1 MKLKNYQEDLVLY
14 LSELVLK
21 NRPDVKASESLMHD
35 VAAYTLNRLPP
46 RYIVSERGFTRLAA
60 DHWLDNGSKNGLAS
74 LVQVLILVNKAID
87 TIKNRRRTSLP
98 GPPAHRAV
106 EEALDIGCCW
116 HNLPY
121 LIGRILDKASR
132 EPVLDASVLVLI
144 NGREAEAADPGWL
157 NPYLTNPGT
166 RGFYSFL
173 PKPIRLRA
181 KNKRFTLKLVIEH
194 PDYEPL
200 TREQVI
206 QSKGELI
213 TYSFIASDRI
223 LNLGNTLLQPKKR

>member
-1 MKLKNYQEDLVLY
+1 
-14 LSELVLK
+14 
-21 NRPDVKASESLMHD
+21 
-35 VAAYTLNRLPP
+35 
-46 RYIVSERGFTRLAA
+46 VSERGFTRLAA

-87 TIKNRRRTSLP
+87 TVTSRRRTSLP
-98 GPPAHRAV
+98 RPSAQHEE
-106 EEALDIGCCW
+106 EEALDVGCCW

-121 LIGRILDKASR
+121 LIGRILDKTTR
-132 EPVLDASVLVLI
+132 EPVLDASVRVLI
-144 NGREAEAADPGWL
+144 NGREAEAADPGWV
-157 NPYLTNPGT
+157 NPYHTNAGT
-166 RGFYSFL
+166 QGFYSFL

-194 PDYEPL
+194 PDYKPL

-213 TYSFIASDRI
+213 TYPFIASDRI
-223 LNLGNTLLQPKKR
+223 LNLGNTLLEVKKR

>member
-14 LSELVLK
+14 LSELVLN
-21 NRPDVKASESLMHD
+21 NRPDVKPNESLMHD

-74 LVQVLILVNKAID
+74 LVQALILVNKAVD
-87 TIKNRRRTSLP
+87 TVKSRRREALP
-98 GPPAHRAV
+98 GPVARRDEAA
-106 EEALDIGCCW
+106 ALDVGCCW

-121 LIGRILDKASR
+121 LIGRILDKATR
-132 EPVLDASVLVLI
+132 KPVLDASVRVLI

-157 NPYLTNPGT
+157 NPYRTNAGT

-173 PKPIRLRA
+173 PKPIRSRA
-181 KNKRFTLKLVIEH
+181 KSKRFTLKLVIEH
-194 PDYEPL
+194 PDYKPL
-200 TREQVI
+200 TREEVM

-213 TYSFIASDRI
+213 TYAFIASDRI
-223 LNLGNTLLQPKKR
+223 LNLGNTLLEPK